1 MTKTASDILFD
12 LYIEELERTILLIE
26 YELEW
31 RRENEVKNNDT
42 L

>member
-1 MTKTASDILFD
+1 MSDISDILFD
-12 LYIEELERTILLIE
+12 IYIEELERTILLIE

-31 RRENEVKNNDT
+31 RREKEVKNNDT

>member
-1 MTKTASDILFD
+1 MSDISDILFD
-12 LYIEELERTILLIE
+12 IYIEELERTILLIE

-31 RRENEVKNNDT
+31 RREKEVENNDT

>member
-1 MTKTASDILFD
+1 MSDISDILFD

-31 RRENEVKNNDT
+31 RRENEVKEK
-42 L
+42 